1 MKIVLLKDVKK
12 LGRAGEIKEVAEGY
26 ARNFLFARK
35 LAEAATESVIQN
47 INQVKL
53 KQEEKKKLE
62 QKKIQEI
69 ANKLKNKRI
78 IIRSKGSG
86 KKLFGSVSGKEV
98 VLALK
103 NEGFE
108 IDQKGVILD
117 KVIKEVGE
125 HKVKINLGGGV
136 YREILVEI
144 VSV

>member
-1 MKIVLLKDVKK
+1 MKIVLLKDVKN
-12 LGRAGEIKEVAEGY
+12 LGRAGEVKEVAEGY

-35 LAEAATESVIQN
+35 LAEAATEGVIQN
-47 INQVKL
+47 ISQVKL
-53 KQEEKKKLE
+53 KQEERKKAE
-62 QKKIQEI
+62 QKKIQET
-69 ANKLKNKRI
+69 ANELKGKRI

-86 KKLFGSVSGKEV
+86 EKLFGSVSGKEV
-98 VLALK
+98 ALALK

-136 YREILVEI
+136 YREILVEVI
-144 VSV
+144 SV